1 MLVMVTLCLTGLLP
15 TVTHPVWNHR
25 WQKGQLSNIIMSGA
39 WILKVYNLT
48 SACDMFVR
56 AWILHNSVISLCCIH
71 TQLYPRHTLCCNY
84 NQYLQKCLYLHTYQ
98 RESYR
103 ITPHIALL
111 LFFSLELICLLVLH
125 HIQQLRHGNLVNLLE
140 VFRRK
145 RKLHLVFEYCDHTVL
160 TELER
165 HPRG

>member
-1 MLVMVTLCLTGLLP
+1 MNIEGVQFNKCHVTCSYELW
-15 TVTHPVWNHR
+15 V
-25 WQKGQLSNIIMSGA
+25 
-39 WILKVYNLT
+39 
-48 SACDMFVR
+48 
-56 AWILHNSVISLCCIH
+56 LHNSVISVLH
-71 TQLYPRHTLCCNY
+71 PHTTYTQLTHMTLPSAHTV
-84 NQYLQKCLYLHTYQ
+84 LQLPIKYFSTCKTFVSPHLSERILSCLIPLH
-98 RESYR
+98 
-103 ITPHIALL
+103 PHKALL

-125 HIQQLRHGNLVNLLE
+125 HTQQLRHGNLVNLLE

>member
-1 MLVMVTLCLTGLLP
+1 
-15 TVTHPVWNHR
+15 
-25 WQKGQLSNIIMSGA
+25 MS
-39 WILKVYNLT
+39 Y
-48 SACDMFVR
+48 C
-56 AWILHNSVISLCCIH
+56 
-71 TQLYPRHTLCCNY
+71 
-84 NQYLQKCLYLHTYQ
+84 
-98 RESYR
+98 
-103 ITPHIALL
+103 ITPHITLL